1 MVYDDTITQCAL
13 SLAFLRVPVKCGAVC
28 VCVSNKTV
36 NSYTRDYNGGCDPPE
51 PPSSPSLCAY
61 SGSVSVSRQLF
72 EMVRDKEKKE
82 TLSLIKFFCV

>member
-1 MVYDDTITQCAL
+1 M
-13 SLAFLRVPVKCGAVC
+13 C
-28 VCVSNKTV
+28 VCLSVIKLSIAIRGTIMEAV
-36 NSYTRDYNGGCDPPE
+36 TPPE

-82 TLSLIKFFCV
+82 TLSLITFFSV